1 MTYIEK
7 LRNAINLKGS
17 NLVAG
22 LDTDIFK
29 IPQIF
34 AHFSNPVLEF
44 NKCVITATKD
54 IVAGYKI
61 NTAFYEAIGVMG
73 AEALEKTVKYIPDD
87 MIKIC
92 DAKRGDI
99 GNTSEMYARA
109 YFDNL
114 SFDSITFSPYMGKDS
129 IQPFLSRRG
138 KLVYILIRTSN
149 PGSDDIQMLK
159 LEGKER
165 LYERIA
171 ADYRKWFNKEIGYVI
186 GANHTDDIKNFTEFS
201 NIPLLIPGIGA
212 QGNELETLMRNIKN
226 GIFLINSSR
235 SIIYP
240 TCKISNKDEF
250 ILKIAENAFKINADI
265 NKLKSLSGD

>member
-1 MTYIEK
+1 MNITYIEK
-7 LRNAINLKGS
+7 LRNVIAIKGS

-22 LDTDIFK
+22 LDTDLLK
-29 IPQIF
+29 IPRIF
-34 AHFSNPVLEF
+34 ANFSNPVLEF

-61 NTAFYEAIGVMG
+61 NTAFYEAIGVKG
-73 AEALEKTVKYIPDD
+73 AEALEKTVKFIPDD

-114 SFDSITFSPYMGKDS
+114 SFDSITFSPYMGRGS
-129 IQPFLSRRG
+129 IQSFLSRPG
-138 KLVYILIRTSN
+138 KLVYVLIRTSN
-149 PGSDDIQMLK
+149 SGSGDVQMLK

-171 ADYRKWFNKEIGYVI
+171 ADYRKWFQEEIGFVI
-186 GANHTDDIKNFTEFS
+186 GANHTEDIKNYTES
-201 NIPLLIPGIGA
+201 ADIPLLIPGIGA
-212 QGNELETLMRNIKN
+212 QGNELEALMRNIRN
-226 GIFLINSSR
+226 NLFLINSSR

-240 TCKISNKDEF
+240 AGKINNKGEF
-250 ILKIAENAFKINADI
+250 ISKIAENTLKINTEI
-265 NKLKSLSGD
+265 NKFKVF